1 MSLILKKM
9 YFCIKWFFSY
19 GIRNMSISF
28 SFILR
33 SSRKDTLSNSNVMNE
48 ENIAAPQIADERSL
62 KKRAVAKLKLFN
74 LNLNWDLHMSHCKPC
89 R

>member
-1 MSLILKKM
+1 
-9 YFCIKWFFSY
+9 
-19 GIRNMSISF
+19 
-28 SFILR
+28 
-33 SSRKDTLSNSNVMNE
+33 MNE